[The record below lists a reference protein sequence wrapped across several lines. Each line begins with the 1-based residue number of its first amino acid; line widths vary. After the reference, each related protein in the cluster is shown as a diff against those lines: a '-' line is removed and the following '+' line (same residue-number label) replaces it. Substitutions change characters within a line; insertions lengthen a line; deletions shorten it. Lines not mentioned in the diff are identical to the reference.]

1 LGEHLIAE
9 SSKKIAKFLKLN
21 KPEEY
26 TSHTYKHSTATLMA
40 NSNCSVIQLANAGNR
55 KSEKVAKSY
64 IQDSKPAKRKVA
76 ELIGLFN
83 GYLTNKVTT
92 TKENSSQI
100 LDVQNAEKKEKKSEA
115 PNAVTVTNI
124 FNFTGFFYYNFFL
137 SSLPFLFSMHFF
149 ITYLGDSS
157 SIKIGDFNFAGIMK
171 GTTSERFSN
180 SLILNSRQ
188 EQTSSSLDVVNNED
202 SAGGTV
208 RDDAANIDNSF

>member
-1 LGEHLIAE
+1 MDQVGRFFRKLSVTMKALNRPLGEHLIAE
-9 SSKKIAKFLKLN
+9 SSKEIAKFLKLN

-40 NSNCSVIQLANAGNR
+40 NNNCSVIQLANAGNW

-115 PNAVTVTNI
+115 PNAVTNI

-137 SSLPFLFSMHFF
+137 SSFFVFHVFFYYLF
-149 ITYLGDSS
+149 
-157 SIKIGDFNFAGIMK
+157 
-171 GTTSERFSN
+171 R
-180 SLILNSRQ
+180 
-188 EQTSSSLDVVNNED
+188 
-202 SAGGTV
+202 
-208 RDDAANIDNSF
+208 